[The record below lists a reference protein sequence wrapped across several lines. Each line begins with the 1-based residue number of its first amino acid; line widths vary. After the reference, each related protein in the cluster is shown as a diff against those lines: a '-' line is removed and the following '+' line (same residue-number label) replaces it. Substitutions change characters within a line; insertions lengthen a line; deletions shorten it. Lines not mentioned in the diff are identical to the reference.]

1 MPSVKD
7 ELAGVGILD
16 GSKTLEKTTADVFTN
31 VHRSREHRHNEEVID
46 DVTDLEKLD
55 DVINEPTDE
64 EEDETYSDF
73 TEKLQSFYPECKYK
87 KSTVTTRIPTVDVP
101 CYWNVMFQYKQTNC
115 IVATL

>member
-7 ELAGVGILD
+7 ELAGVAILD
-16 GSKTLEKTTADVFTN
+16 GSKTLEKTSSSDVFTN

-55 DVINEPTDE
+55 DVINEPVDE

-73 TEKLQSFYPECKYK
+73 TEKLQSFYPECKYNHDPNTK
-87 KSTVTTRIPTVDVP
+87 
-101 CYWNVMFQYKQTNC
+101 
-115 IVATL
+115 TLDSSEYRTA